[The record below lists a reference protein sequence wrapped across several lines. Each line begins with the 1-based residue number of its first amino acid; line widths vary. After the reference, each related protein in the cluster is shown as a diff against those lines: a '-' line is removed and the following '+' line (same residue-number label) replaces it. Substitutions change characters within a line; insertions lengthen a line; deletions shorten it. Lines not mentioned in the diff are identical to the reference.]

1 MKLLI
6 HSQLNFPPQRF
17 NMLELSRWKHSA
29 ALNRTG
35 DTLLVETKM
44 GHRVPLRDLVTLD
57 QFYDGYIED
66 ESEMIQLDPVTYS
79 STTFPTTSPLFL
91 INVSD
96 TSYYTRFFVLLRFL
110 EVYNAVWVS
119 HDILK
124 KQCNS
129 MNDMCLD
136 AIRLKRLSLRKETF
150 DILTNLVSFL
160 FPFIQVLD
168 YAMDV
173 TCQQT
178 ILSDM
183 MRNLIQ
189 FMSQETFTCIKHED
203 IERILVSRSDVYNDI
218 PSALLSIVNNTTQ
231 RFKVENDG
239 SISAEF
245 NKVLN
250 AARYEAYGVFHGS
263 FDNYDN
269 PQRESEKQDRI
280 RANMVREELIGYVQS
295 FSDRIGL
302 DPDRYIAHSP
312 YINLNLVMK
321 RIRGKSTSV
330 VERNFFSFKK
340 EELQMCSHLRANP
353 ENICMLRV
361 KGTLSCLSDNPFMIE
376 KYIQFLQNYQRMRD
390 YYWCVLEQTTIVFSS
405 EHVYSTSDYKII
417 KGRSTLLKPIATV
430 NKLIFNNQ

>member
-29 ALNRTG
+29 VLNRTG
-35 DTLLVETKM
+35 DSLLVETKM
-44 GHRVPLRDLVTLD
+44 GKRVPLRELTTLD
-57 QFYDGYIED
+57 QFYEGYVED
-66 ESEMIQLDPVTYS
+66 ESEMIQMDPVAYS
-79 STTFPTTSPLFL
+79 TTTFPSTSPLFL

-124 KQCNS
+124 KQCTGVNES
-129 MNDMCLD
+129 CID

-150 DILTNLVSFL
+150 DVLTNLVSFL
-160 FPFIQVLD
+160 FPFIQVLE
-168 YAMDV
+168 YSMDIS
-173 TCQQT
+173 CQQT
-178 ILSDM
+178 VLSDM
-183 MRNLIQ
+183 MRSLSQ
-189 FMSQETFTCIKHED
+189 YMSQETFTCIKRED
-203 IERILVSRSDVYNDI
+203 IERILINRSDVYNDI
-218 PSALLSIVNNTTQ
+218 PSALLSIVNDSTQ
-231 RFKVENDG
+231 RFRVENDG
-239 SISAEF
+239 SLSPEF

-269 PQRESEKQDRI
+269 PQQENEKQDRI
-280 RANMVREELIGYVQS
+280 RANVVREELIGYVQS

-302 DPDRYIAHSP
+302 DPDRYISHSP
-312 YINLNLVMK
+312 YVNLNLVMK
-321 RIRGKSTSV
+321 RIRGKATSV

-340 EELQMCSHLRANP
+340 EELQLCSQQRANA
-353 ENICMLRV
+353 ESISMLRV

-376 KYIQFLQNYQRMRD
+376 KYIQYLQNYQRTRD
-390 YYWCVLEQTTIVFSS
+390 YYCCVFKQTTIVLSS
-405 EHVYSTSDYKII
+405 EHVYSTSNYI
-417 KGRSTLLKPIATV
+417 
-430 NKLIFNNQ
+430 